1 MNIHYLN
8 TSERELIERLRD
20 NYGVLIPKPLEYLV
34 ILLKG
39 SYVKFEYRQ
48 HVQVLEKQREAN
60 LFEWNEVDLEPRN
73 DRSIDRTQSKHQKV
87 DDAHFVIGE
96 KVATIQFF
104 ENLEAANNYVSIL
117 RKAEQSA
124 KSVINEWRQEVKE
137 SRLRIERLKV
147 EIDELNKQRME
158 VLGGRPTDLIFF
170 GQMENDVQIKILQ
183 LNEYEKIASS
193 PRPTGLDKYNKVA
206 LENAAGTILNLNDLL
221 KLVSAKRHE
230 LFNIY
235 EGMLP
240 QYTDTHLMGPIY
252 AVIGWRNH
260 F

>member
-1 MNIHYLN
+1 MNINYLN

-20 NYGVLIPKPLEYLV
+20 NYGALIPKPLEYLV

-60 LFEWNEVDLEPRN
+60 LFEWNDVDLEPRN
-73 DRSIDRTQSKHQKV
+73 DRSIDRIQSKHQKV

-104 ENLEAANNYVSIL
+104 ENLEAADNYVSIL
-117 RKAEQSA
+117 RKAEQAA

-137 SRLRIERLKV
+137 SRLRIERLKA

-158 VLGGRPTDLIFF
+158 VLGGRPTYLIFF
-170 GQMENDVQIKILQ
+170 GQMENDVQIKIRVP
-183 LNEYEKIASS
+183 Y
-193 PRPTGLDKYNKVA
+193 
-206 LENAAGTILNLNDLL
+206 
-221 KLVSAKRHE
+221 
-230 LFNIY
+230 
-235 EGMLP
+235 
-240 QYTDTHLMGPIY
+240 
-252 AVIGWRNH
+252 
-260 F
+260 